1 MLGKERE
8 WGEWGGG
15 GEGGDGGH
23 VVIVLGIAWFR
34 QLSPS
39 IIHTMKQNI

>member
-8 WGEWGGG
+8 WGGG
-15 GEGGDGGH
+15 GGDGGH

-39 IIHTMKQNI
+39 IIHIVKQKI